1 MSPIRQRKR
10 IPKMISLRVG
20 LLFLF
25 VVGPEGFFSADS
37 SYAQQSAQKLRRLDG
52 SKISAAEAEAFAK
65 RTLEEQKV
73 TGAQIAVVNQGELL
87 WSAEFG
93 MRGRDPDLPMDRET
107 TTWAAS
113 ITKSVFATYVMTLVE
128 RGEFELDVPVAKQLE
143 QPLDHYDA
151 YKETG
156 TAIVSEPDWPLV
168 TPRMLLSHTSGLLN
182 FAYLEPDK
190 KLHLHFKP
198 GSKFS
203 YSGEG
208 INLVQFLIE
217 QKKQE
222 PLAQLMQEAI
232 FAPLEMKRTGLIY
245 RQEFE
250 SNVADRFDLNG
261 KFRAKTRR
269 FPARGAG
276 SMSTNAE
283 DLARFAI
290 ALLDDKILKRS
301 TRAAMW
307 KPYIQIRTMH
317 EFALKENE
325 GEGTEAAAVG
335 LAYGVGWGLLT
346 KTRFG
351 PAFFKEGHGDGAQN
365 YMICFERSKSCMIL
379 LTNSDN
385 GELAFRSLLETILG
399 DTVTPWEWEGY
410 TREYIEESRKN

>member
-1 MSPIRQRKR
+1 MTLARKA
-10 IPKMISLRVG
+10 
-20 LLFLF
+20 LLLLAA
-25 VVGPEGFFSADS
+25 VLAGAIVLQAQS
-37 SYAQQSAQKLRRLDG
+37 STVIRRLDG
-52 SKISAAEAEAFAK
+52 TTITTSEAEAFTKA
-65 RTLEEQKV
+65 TLEKENV
-73 TGAQIAVVNQGELL
+73 TGAQIAVVERGRLIWN
-87 WSAEFG
+87 AAFG
-93 MRGRDPDLPMDRET
+93 LRGRDPNMPMDHET

-113 ITKSVFATYVMTLVE
+113 ISKGVFATYVMQLVE
-128 RGEFELDVPVAKQLE
+128 RGEFQLDVPVAKQLS
-143 QPLDHYDA
+143 QPLARYDA

-156 TAIVSEPDWPLV
+156 AAIVSEPDWPLV

-190 KLHLHFKP
+190 KLHLHFAP
-198 GSKFS
+198 GTKFS

-217 QKKQE
+217 QKKQK
-222 PLAQLMQEAI
+222 PLDQLMQEAL
-232 FAPLEMKRTGLIY
+232 FTPLEMKRTGLIY

-250 SNVADRFDLNG
+250 ANVADRFDLDG

-276 SMSTNAE
+276 SMTTSAE
-283 DLARFAI
+283 DLARFTI
-290 ALLDDKILKRS
+290 ALLDNKILKPS
-301 TRAAMW
+301 TRSEML
-307 KPYIQIRTMH
+307 KPYIQIRTLH
-317 EFALKENE
+317 QFALKGNE
-325 GEGTEAAAVG
+325 GEGKEAAEVG

-385 GELAFRSLLETILG
+385 GELAFRSLLEKILG
-399 DTVTPWEWEGY
+399 DTRTPWEWEGY